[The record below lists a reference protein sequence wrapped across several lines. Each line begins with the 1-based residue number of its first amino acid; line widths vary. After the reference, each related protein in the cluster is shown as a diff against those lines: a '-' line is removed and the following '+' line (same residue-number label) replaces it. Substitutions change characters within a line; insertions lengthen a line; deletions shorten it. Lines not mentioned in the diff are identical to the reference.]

1 MLKYL
6 PVRDF
11 RHSGVYAW
19 YFLVVLQPFN
29 QFGGLRALCMIV
41 LLICLVAELRHTRH
55 LANKQLAPRIAIAVA
70 LWAIAV
76 SLLGPYP
83 LDSAHALRKDLLVQ
97 VLMLVSALSY
107 IRNVADAWRI
117 VGVALAGFSAVTLF
131 SVVEI
136 GYFWVRNGFSL
147 WVERGHDSFWGGYA
161 NTASFY
167 IPLLTGWLLAAPK
180 RRTFEIT
187 GWVVLAVAVLLVVLY
202 GSRTPLVVI
211 AMASLALFVL
221 LKRLRSLLI
230 AGLIAFCFI
239 VFIQIAPTSHLDN
252 YKSLLKSETYVTNDG
267 LSLRLSV
274 WQGCWQII
282 TVRPITGYGYGWK
295 KLAWVINDG
304 KFAERW
310 ETHSDIAKYYL
321 SNGKASYGR
330 VNPHSYLLQVMFEI
344 GIFGLSLVIA
354 FWLATLREGII
365 LLRSS
370 DPELRKMAACLLA
383 VLIGYAVANL
393 TNGHWVGGL
402 ANLSLVLAG
411 ILLALARMAQTNT
424 PDTRC

>member
-1 MLKYL
+1 MSFSYPISLHKTGL
-6 PVRDF
+6 
-11 RHSGVYAW
+11 YAW
-19 YFLVVLQPFN
+19 YALIFLQPFN
-29 QFGGLRALCMIV
+29 QFGALRIICTIM
-41 LLICLVAELRHTRH
+41 LLICLVAELRYTRH
-55 LANKQLAPRIAIAVA
+55 LAYKQLAPRIAIAVA

-83 LDSAHALRKDLLVQ
+83 LDSLHALRKDLLVQ
-97 VLMLVSALSY
+97 VLMLVSALAY
-107 IRNVADAWRI
+107 IRTAADAWRV
-117 VGVALAGFSAVTLF
+117 VGVALAGFSAVSLF

-136 GYFWVRNGFSL
+136 GYFWILNGFSL
-147 WVERGHDSFWGGYA
+147 WVERDHESFWGGYA
-161 NTASFY
+161 STASFY

-180 RRTFEIT
+180 RRTWAIT
-187 GWVVLAVAVLLVVLY
+187 GWIVLALAVLLVVLY

-211 AMASLALFVL
+211 AMASLALLVL
-221 LKRLRSLLI
+221 LKRWRSLLI
-230 AGLIAFCFI
+230 AGLLASCFI
-239 VFIQIAPTSHLDN
+239 VFIQIAPTSHLDR

-282 TVRPITGYGYGWK
+282 TVRPFTGYGYGWK
-295 KLAWVINDG
+295 KLAWAINDG

-310 ETHSDIAKYYL
+310 ETRPDIAKFYL

-344 GIFGLSLVIA
+344 GIFGLALVIA

-383 VLIGYAVANL
+383 VLIGHAVANL

-411 ILLALARMAQTNT
+411 NMLALTRTEQANT
-424 PDTRC
+424 PDTLR